1 MSVTKDGDTG
11 RWMSQIRVTDWTGKT
26 IHKKKRGFATKKE
39 ALQWE
44 RDFISQSTGSLGMTF
59 GDFIALYVK
68 DMEHRLKP
76 STVASKKWLID
87 LKVTPFFKKI
97 PLNEIK
103 PTHVRQWQNSL
114 TSYRDENGKP
124 YAQTYLKCINN
135 QLTAIFNYAVKYYGL
150 KETPCH
156 KAGSMGKKKAD
167 EMLFWTKDEFQTFIE
182 SMKDRPASYTVF
194 MTMYY
199 TGIREGELLA
209 LTPSDIDF
217 EKKTL
222 TVNKSYQRLGREDII
237 TTPKTPKSI
246 RTIPIPDGLCTCLQE
261 YMSHCYGLQKDDR
274 LFPYT
279 KSFLYHEMEYGCKA
293 SGVKR
298 IRVHDIR
305 HPYVKHTTKIFSLRL
320 MDFQAQAYPDVR
332 RKIRGACQ
340 LHRGGQSRI
349 PVRPFCNRK
358 QFPCL
363 PPQAKM
369 SWILYAI
376 SMRLSGY
383 TSTRSINSSASS
395 VVSASASKIAL
406 DASFRLSCR
415 ACSSCFCFACAN
427 TAA

>member
-1 MSVTKDGDTG
+1 M
-11 RWMSQIRVTDWTGKT
+11 
-26 IHKKKRGFATKKE
+26 
-39 ALQWE
+39 
-44 RDFISQSTGSLGMTF
+44 
-59 GDFIALYVK
+59 
-68 DMEHRLKP
+68 
-76 STVASKKWLID
+76 
-87 LKVTPFFKKI
+87 
-97 PLNEIK
+97 
-103 PTHVRQWQNSL
+103 RQWQNSL

-150 KETPCH
+150 KENPCH

-167 EMLFWTKDEFQTFIE
+167 ERLFWTKDEFQTFIE
-182 SMKDRPASYTVF
+182 GMKDRPASYTVF

-222 TVNKSYQRLGREDII
+222 TVNKSYQRLGKEDII

-246 RTIPIPDGLCTCLQE
+246 RTIPIPDGLCNCLQE

-320 MDFQAQAYPDVR
+320 MNFQAQAYPDAR
-332 RKIRGACQ
+332 RKTRGACQ
-340 LHRGGQSRI
+340 LHRGGQSQS
-349 PVRPFCNRK
+349 PVRPLCNRK
-358 QFPCL
+358 RF
-363 PPQAKM
+363 
-369 SWILYAI
+369 S
-376 SMRLSGY
+376 
-383 TSTRSINSSASS
+383 
-395 VVSASASKIAL
+395 
-406 DASFRLSCR
+406 
-415 ACSSCFCFACAN
+415 
-427 TAA
+427 